1 MGSTIRPSVI
11 KQELRKGKT
20 SATSLTAL
28 ELGFLRLFDKGE
40 KIANLLELDRHGAK
54 RSLFQERA

>member
-1 MGSTIRPSVI
+1 VI